1 MPARMKAYAL
11 NTNLVV
17 ALVVRIPHDGLKES
31 AVDSDGTTKA
41 YLAWGVSGDH
51 HPIRN
56 RRSGAYAGA
65 TARAGRSGR
74 QRWLRHG
81 VGEVHVEIAA
91 YSLQRAGVSNN
102 SEVKLLCDS
111 TFGRLLR
118 RDSACRRQRHPAI
131 TIADNCRCDD
141 GRPRAV

>member
-56 RRSGAYAGA
+56 RRSCAYAGA
-65 TARAGRSGR
+65 TARADGQVGNAGSAMAWEKCTLRSPRTLCSAPGS
-74 QRWLRHG
+74 
-81 VGEVHVEIAA
+81 ATT
-91 YSLQRAGVSNN
+91 
-102 SEVKLLCDS
+102 VK
-111 TFGRLLR
+111 
-118 RDSACRRQRHPAI
+118 
-131 TIADNCRCDD
+131 
-141 GRPRAV
+141 